1 MFIGPKL
8 DATPDYFDHFT
19 SIHWS
24 LEATIETRAKLNMK
38 PKALVNIEMKFKDES
53 MQFQVEPQ
61 LLKDLTKS
69 LENALKLMKG
79 QEAKKFQRQM

>member
-1 MFIGPKL
+1 
-8 DATPDYFDHFT
+8 
-19 SIHWS
+19 
-24 LEATIETRAKLNMK
+24 MK